1 MSFSKAEQYSKAINI
16 GAGQG
21 FKPAIDYVM
30 QEPDWSDSKSI
41 PSETWKNPLIT
52 MQTRLEVADGTYTFQ
67 LNIIKNKNKRI
78 KELEQTIVDLTERI
92 RVLEGIE

>member
-1 MSFSKAEQYSKAINI
+1 MSFSKGEQFSIAILHK
-16 GAGQG
+16 GGTSEALH
-21 FKPAIDYVM
+21 YVM
-30 QEPDWSDSKSI
+30 QEPDWEGSKSL